1 MIDSAILFT
10 YTRPAPGREAQAL
23 DLFTEAMAFFG
34 TAAHE
39 GKCEE
44 PQTFMGTSGH
54 SFIIVPGEFMALS
67 DLTMSEEFR
76 ELYTK
81 VVFAAPDVA
90 YELGPYGQGVQDYM
104 ARWARIGNELALL

>member
-1 MIDSAILFT
+1 MIDSAIVFK
-10 YTRPAPGREAQAL
+10 YTRAAPGRESRAL

-34 TAAHE
+34 TASHE

-44 PQTFMGTSGH
+44 PLTFMGSSGH
-54 SFIIVPGEFMALS
+54 SFILIPGEYGKLTE
-67 DLTMSEEFR
+67 LTMSEEFR

-81 VVFAAPDVA
+81 VVFAVPDIA
-90 YELGPYGQGVQDYM
+90 YEIGAYGQGVQDYM